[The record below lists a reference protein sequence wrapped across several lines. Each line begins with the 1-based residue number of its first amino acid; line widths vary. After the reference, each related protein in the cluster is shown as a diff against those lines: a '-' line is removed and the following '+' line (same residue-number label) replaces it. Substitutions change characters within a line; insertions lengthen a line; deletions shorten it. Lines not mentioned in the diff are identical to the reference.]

1 MPAAT
6 QNIEFHSTGSRVT
19 RKKKKEKEK
28 KKKTRKPLDH
38 LSVYDTNLACI
49 YEIRPVID
57 NDILKILGDFG
68 RFCPY
73 LTTSV
78 SFFFFKTC
86 PDLAMAFASS
96 LIVRG
101 PLSSHFVSFIR

>member
-6 QNIEFHSTGSRVT
+6 QNIEFLFSTGSRVT
-19 RKKKKEKEK
+19 RKKRK
-28 KKKTRKPLDH
+28 KKKIRKPLDH

-68 RFCPY
+68 
-73 LTTSV
+73 
-78 SFFFFKTC
+78 
-86 PDLAMAFASS
+86 
-96 LIVRG
+96 
-101 PLSSHFVSFIR
+101 